1 MNHFCE
7 SRELQRFPAFQ
18 KRLEAVML
26 NFLYDAMKPVE
37 KRSLESIVMEADD
50 INTSHPNFVGGQ
62 KAIELAKQRIRSSKG
77 TQNSTEH
84 DRSTGMCLVEC
95 RRMLVLSSY
104 AHIVDITI

>member
-37 KRSLESIVMEADD
+37 KRSLESIVMEVCLIA
-50 INTSHPNFVGGQ
+50 F
-62 KAIELAKQRIRSSKG
+62 LR
-77 TQNSTEH
+77 
-84 DRSTGMCLVEC
+84 CLVCYTLLDVYLQYKEIG
-95 RRMLVLSSY
+95 REN
-104 AHIVDITI
+104 TINSIE